1 MLNVGTI
8 MPRYFPLMDAR
19 AGRGKWMSKVLESL
33 VVGEVWQKT
42 AFQLIKYAPKML
54 AHVC

>member
-1 MLNVGTI
+1 MRKNNDAKCWHNYASL
-8 MPRYFPLMDAR
+8 FPLMDAR

-42 AFQLIKYAPKML
+42 AFQLIK
-54 AHVC
+54 